1 MNKSTTISPIEAF
14 RLTFPDHR
22 LKASE
27 DELRYLFNSRDC
39 ANAYELAAM
48 KIILERRLPLTAHV
62 EEWSSKGKVTEI
74 AMVVRPAPE
83 EYTFADE
90 VQDDEGLTGG
100 WWNKEE

>member
-1 MNKSTTISPIEAF
+1 MNSTTAISSLYAF

-27 DELRYLFNSRDC
+27 DELRYIFNSRDC
-39 ANAYELAAM
+39 ANAYELAAL
-48 KIILERRLPLTAHV
+48 KIIVEKRLPLTAHV

-74 AMVVRPAPE
+74 AMVVRPVPE

-100 WWNKEE
+100 WWNKE